1 MPIKDCKE
9 IQCNMIIK
17 AILRANKWQVGK
29 CSSQIM
35 VIPSNNAPRLNNK
48 EIGNLNRPIIS
59 KEVELVFK
67 NLPTKTVQ
75 DQTAS
80 Q

>member
-1 MPIKDCKE
+1 MY
-9 IQCNMIIK
+9 
-17 AILRANKWQVGK
+17 
-29 CSSQIM
+29 
-35 VIPSNNAPRLNNK
+35 NAPRLNNK